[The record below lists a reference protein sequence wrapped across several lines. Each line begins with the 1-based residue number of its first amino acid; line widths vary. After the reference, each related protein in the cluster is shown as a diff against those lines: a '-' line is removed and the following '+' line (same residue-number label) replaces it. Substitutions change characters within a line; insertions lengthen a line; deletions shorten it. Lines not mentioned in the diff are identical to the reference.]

1 MKTNP
6 IYNLIILDES
16 GSMESIRQSTISGFN
31 EIVQTTKE
39 MQKQFPD
46 EQHYISLVTFNG
58 TGIRTV
64 HDRQPV
70 HQLEEIDNRVYR
82 PNSSTPLHDAIGLS
96 ITRLKFDIA
105 DQKDARVL
113 VTILTDGEENSS
125 REYHASHIKAMIDE
139 LKLAGWTFTYIGS
152 NHDVEKVAYSL
163 SISNTMS
170 FKSNPEDVKAMFET
184 ERSARCEYNQKRR
197 DGKEVGEDYFKKPDQ
212 TGRNS

>member
-1 MKTNP
+1 METQK

-16 GSMESIRQSTISGFN
+16 GSMEQIRQSTISGFN

-39 MQKQFPD
+39 MQKQFPA

-58 TGIRTV
+58 SGIHTV

-70 HQLEEIDNRVYR
+70 HLLQEIDNRVYQ

-105 DQKDARVL
+105 NQKDARVL

-139 LKLAGWTFTYIGS
+139 LKRVGWTFTYIGA
-152 NHDVEKVAYSL
+152 NHDVEKVAFSL
-163 SISNTMS
+163 SITNTMT
-170 FKSNPEDVKAMFET
+170 FKSNPKDVSAMFAS
-184 ERSARCEYNQKRR
+184 ERSARMDYNQRR
-197 DGKEVGEDYFKKPDQ
+197 REGTETGEDYFKKADAKN
-212 TGRNS
+212 RNS